1 MEDTFE
7 KRGYLLEEFRLFHLK
22 DTAGMRP
29 EPHYHAF
36 CKLLML
42 RSGSG
47 GYTVDG
53 RRYSLRAGD
62 IVLIGD
68 RRVHCPEFAEG
79 TLYERVI
86 VYIDPAFLR
95 ASSTADFDLEALFND
110 PERAVLRPDEE
121 ERQRLFA
128 LAEELER
135 ELAGEDYGRVIGSR
149 SCLLRLLVELGRSIR
164 RGGSRQ
170 PAPIVPNDP
179 RIRSLLTYI
188 DGHLTQLPDGDGLAE
203 LVYLSK
209 YHLMR
214 LFRKETGE
222 SLHGYI
228 SRRRLQA
235 ARELIASGVS
245 VMDACYQV
253 GYGSYSSFFRAYV
266 KQFGVS
272 PTDRWGTAVRESS
285 YE

>member
-1 MEDTFE
+1 MENGFE
-7 KRGYLLEEFRLFHLK
+7 NRGYLLENFRLFHLK

-53 RRYSLRAGD
+53 QRYSLRAGD

-86 VYIDPAFLR
+86 VYIDPEFLR
-95 ASSTADFDLEALFND
+95 SHSAADCDLEALFTD
-110 PERAVLRPDEE
+110 PRRAVLRPDEAD
-121 ERQRLFA
+121 RRRLFA
-128 LAEELER
+128 LADELEE
-135 ELAGEDYGRVIGSR
+135 ELAGEDYGREIGSR
-149 SCLLRLLVELGRSIR
+149 SVLLRLLVELGRSIR

-170 PAPIVPNDP
+170 PAPIVPADP
-179 RIRSLLTYI
+179 RIRSLLEYI
-188 DGHLTQLPDGDGLAE
+188 DGHLTELPDVQGLAD

-214 LFRKETGE
+214 LFRQETGE
-222 SLHGYI
+222 SIHGYI
-228 SRRRLQA
+228 SHRRLQA
-235 ARELIASGVS
+235 ARELIHSGVS
-245 VMDACYQV
+245 VTDACFQV

-272 PTDRWGTAVRESS
+272 PTDKESAAVRESA

>member
-1 MEDTFE
+1 MEQEFE
-7 KRGYLLEEFRLFHLK
+7 NKGYLLENFRLFHLK

-62 IVLIGD
+62 IVLIGS
-68 RRVHCPEFAEG
+68 RCVHCPEFAEG

-95 ASSTADFDLEALFND
+95 SHSTADCDLESLFND
-110 PERAVLRPDEE
+110 PERAVLRPDETD
-121 ERQRLFA
+121 RGRLFA
-128 LAEELER
+128 LAEELEA
-135 ELAGEDYGRVIGSR
+135 ELAEEAYGREIGSR
-149 SCLLRLLVELGRSIR
+149 SVLLRLLVELGRSIR

-170 PAPIVPNDP
+170 PAPIVPADP
-179 RIRSLLTYI
+179 RIRSLLEYI
-188 DGHLTQLPDGDGLAE
+188 DGHLTDLPDGQGLAD

-214 LFRKETGE
+214 LFRQETGE

-235 ARELIASGVS
+235 ARELIGSGVPVS
-245 VMDACYQV
+245 EACFQV

-266 KQFGVS
+266 KQFGIS
-272 PTDRWGTAVRESS
+272 PTEKESVAVKESA

>member
-1 MEDTFE
+1 MEKEFAN
-7 KRGYLLEEFRLFHLK
+7 RGYLLENFRLFHLK

-53 RRYSLRAGD
+53 QRYALEAGD
-62 IVLIGD
+62 IVRIGD

-95 ASSTADFDLEALFND
+95 AHSTADCDLEALFND
-110 PERAVLRPDEE
+110 SAGAVLRPDD
-121 ERQRLFA
+121 RDRAKLFG
-128 LAEELER
+128 LAEELEG
-135 ELAGEDYGRVIGSR
+135 ELAGEDYGREIGSR
-149 SCLLRLLVELGRSIR
+149 SVLLRLLVELGRSIR
-164 RGGSRQ
+164 HGGSRQ
-170 PAPIVPNDP
+170 PKPMVPSDP
-179 RIRSLLTYI
+179 RVRSLLEYI
-188 DGHLTQLPDGDGLAE
+188 DGHLTELPDMDGLAE
-203 LVYLSK
+203 SVYLSK

-235 ARELIASGVS
+235 ARELIGSGVN
-245 VMDACYQV
+245 VTEACFQV

-272 PTDRWGTAVRESS
+272 PTEKQSAVRESS

>member
-1 MEDTFE
+1 MEEFQN
-7 KRGYLLEEFRLFHLK
+7 RGYLLEDFRLFHLK
-22 DTAGMRP
+22 DMAGMRS

-86 VYIDPAFLR
+86 VYIDPAFLKMH
-95 ASSTADFDLEALFND
+95 STADCDLTELFDN
-110 PERAVLRPDEE
+110 PEHAVLRPDDA
-121 ERQRLFA
+121 ERSRLFA
-128 LAEELER
+128 LAEDLEA
-135 ELAGEDYGRVIGSR
+135 ELAGADFGREIGSR
-149 SCLLRLLVELGRSIR
+149 SVLLRLLVELGRSVR
-164 RGGSRQ
+164 HGGSRQ
-170 PAPIVPNDP
+170 PTPIVPTDP
-179 RIRSLLTYI
+179 RIRDLLEYI
-188 DGHLTQLPDGDGLAE
+188 DGHLTELPDVDGLAE
-203 LVYLSK
+203 RVYLSK

-214 LFRKETGE
+214 LFRRETGE
-222 SLHGYI
+222 SLREYI

-235 ARELIASGVS
+235 ARELIRCGIHVT
-245 VMDACYQV
+245 DACFRV

-272 PTDRWGTAVRESS
+272 PTDKGTAAVRESS

>member
-1 MEDTFE
+1 MEQTFE

-22 DTAGMRP
+22 DMAGMRP

-47 GYTVDG
+47 GYVVDG
-53 RRYSLRAGD
+53 QRYSLEAGD
-62 IVLIGD
+62 VVLIGD
-68 RRVHCPEFAEG
+68 RRVHCPEFGSG

-95 ASSTADFDLEALFND
+95 KHSTADCDLEGLFND
-110 PERAVLRPDEE
+110 PAHAVLRPNESD
-121 ERQRLFA
+121 RGRLFS
-128 LAEELER
+128 LADELEA
-135 ELAGEDYGRVIGSR
+135 ELAGAAYGREIGSR
-149 SCLLRLLVELGRSIR
+149 SVLLRLLVELGRSIR
-164 RGGSRQ
+164 HDGSRQ
-170 PAPIVPNDP
+170 PEPIMPADP
-179 RIRSLLTYI
+179 RIRSLLEYI
-188 DGHLTQLPDGDGLAE
+188 DAHLTDLPDGQGLAE
-203 LVYLSK
+203 QVYLSK

-222 SLHGYI
+222 SLHAYV

-245 VMDACYQV
+245 VTDACFQV

-266 KQFGVS
+266 KQFGIA
-272 PTDRWGTAVRESS
+272 PTNKGAASVREST

>member
-1 MEDTFE
+1 MEEFE

-22 DTAGMRP
+22 DTVGMRP

-62 IVLIGD
+62 IVLIGSKC
-68 RRVHCPEFAEG
+68 VHCPEFAEG
-79 TLYERVI
+79 TLYERMI
-86 VYIDPAFLR
+86 LYIDPAFLR
-95 ASSTADFDLEALFND
+95 SRSTSDCDLEALFND
-110 PERAVLRPDEE
+110 PARAVLRPDEAD
-121 ERQRLFA
+121 RNRLFS
-128 LAEELER
+128 LAEELEG
-135 ELAGEDYGRVIGSR
+135 ELAGEEYGREIGSR
-149 SCLLRLLVELGRSIR
+149 SVLLRLLVELGRSIR

-170 PAPIVPNDP
+170 PSPIVPSDP
-179 RIRSLLTYI
+179 RIRSLLEYI
-188 DGHLTQLPDGDGLAE
+188 DGHLTDLPDGDGLAE
-203 LVYLSK
+203 RVYLSK

-235 ARELIASGVS
+235 ARELIGSGIGVT
-245 VMDACYQV
+245 DACFQV

-272 PTDRWGTAVRESS
+272 PTDRQSAAVRESS

>member
-1 MEDTFE
+1 MEQTFE

-68 RRVHCPEFAEG
+68 RCVHCPEFAEG

-95 ASSTADFDLEALFND
+95 SRSTPDCDLEALFND
-110 PERAVLRPDEE
+110 PERAVLRPDETD
-121 ERQRLFA
+121 RSRLFA
-128 LAEELER
+128 LADELEG
-135 ELAGEDYGRVIGSR
+135 ELAEEAYGWVIGSR
-149 SCLLRLLVELGRSIR
+149 SVLLRLLVELGRSMQ
-164 RGGSRQ
+164 RGGSSR
-170 PAPIVPNDP
+170 PSPIVPNDP
-179 RIRSLLTYI
+179 RIRSLLEYI
-188 DGHLTQLPDGDGLAE
+188 DGHLTDLPDVEKLAE
-203 LVYLSK
+203 RVYLS
-209 YHLMR
+209 
-214 LFRKETGE
+214 
-222 SLHGYI
+222 I
-228 SRRRLQA
+228 
-235 ARELIASGVS
+235 
-245 VMDACYQV
+245 
-253 GYGSYSSFFRAYV
+253 
-266 KQFGVS
+266 
-272 PTDRWGTAVRESS
+272 
-285 YE
+285 